1 MPSVVFPPLHVV
13 PILHALHL
21 DFFVAGRRD
30 SAIVVVRTAAP
41 MGAAAR
47 REMSV
52 VELGI
57 VARQMTRTTTAVE
70 ISVELRCTHAVQ
82 GCEMN

>member
-1 MPSVVFPPLHVV
+1 
-13 PILHALHL
+13 
-21 DFFVAGRRD
+21 
-30 SAIVVVRTAAP
+30 

-52 VELGI
+52 VEVGI

-70 ISVELRCTHAVQ
+70 ISVELRGTHAVQ